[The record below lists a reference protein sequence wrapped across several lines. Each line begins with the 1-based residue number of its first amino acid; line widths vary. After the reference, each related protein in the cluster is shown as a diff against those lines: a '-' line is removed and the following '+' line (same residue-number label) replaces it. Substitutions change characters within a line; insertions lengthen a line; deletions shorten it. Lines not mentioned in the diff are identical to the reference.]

1 MEIGSMFAQPYLERL
16 KGGLDAY
23 AMRHKVV
30 ADNIANVDSQG
41 YRSQRVDFED
51 SLARAASGQRIGG
64 LRTDDA
70 HLPLGQAGPRPTPEV
85 VDVAEGYDNGL
96 NDVNVEREM
105 GELAKNDLSYRLA
118 TRLLNRKYGE
128 LRMAITGQPNR

>member
-1 MEIGSMFAQPYLERL
+1 MEIGSMFSQPYLERL

-23 AMRHKVV
+23 SMRHKVV

-41 YRSQRVDFED
+41 YRSQRVEFEE
-51 SLARAASGQRIGG
+51 SLARASRGPGIGG

-70 HLPLGQAGPRPTPEV
+70 HLPLGQAGPRAVPEV

-118 TRLLNRKYGE
+118 TRLLNRKYNG
-128 LRMAITGQPNR
+128 LLMAITGQANR